1 MNKTPWAAMGV
12 CAILFSQGNF
22 AAADEK
28 AVWDSPAAIP
38 AKSTR
43 IEIKDRVE
51 ISVDIPGSIT
61 TLTPNFRG
69 GVVEKG
75 QLVVELDSKLV
86 KAQLEEARFKASS
99 TVLIDF
105 AEHALADAT
114 QNLQSKKARNEQ
126 TLANTGREIYTPDEI
141 RELELQVVKATAELK
156 KANQDKREAEL
167 ALNTKE
173 TELEQYS
180 RAANIGGIV
189 TDLHTKSVGSA
200 VRQGDPIMTIVNL
213 EKVIAVL
220 TIDAAHEDRV
230 NIGDKVL
237 VRRGRT
243 SAGDGGDP
251 LFNRQSSRERASAQL
266 AAVAPKPQTD
276 EEIFV
281 GQIVFIRPVKIADEE
296 NSFEVEAVV
305 QNKAVG
311 PGKFLLREG
320 SFVEAVT
327 VSPE

>member
-1 MNKTPWAAMGV
+1 MNKTPWAAMGL
-12 CAILFSQGNF
+12 CAILVSQAISAVG
-22 AAADEK
+22 DEK

-38 AKSTR
+38 AKNTR

-69 GVVEKG
+69 GVVKEG

-86 KAQLEEARFKASS
+86 KAQLEEARAKANS

-105 AEHALADAT
+105 AEHSLADAT
-114 QNLQSKKARNEQ
+114 HNLKSKKTRNEQ

-141 RELELQVVKATAELK
+141 RELELQVVKATAELDKAKEDK
-156 KANQDKREAEL
+156 KLAEL
-167 ALNTKE
+167 ALNTKQ

-180 RAANIGGIV
+180 RTANFGGIV

-213 EKVIAVL
+213 EEVIAAL
-220 TIDAAHEDRV
+220 TIDPAYEDRV

-237 VRRGRT
+237 VRRSRT
-243 SAGDGGDP
+243 TAGDGGDP
-251 LFNRQSSRERASAQL
+251 LFNQSSRERSTAQL

-276 EEIFV
+276 DEIFV
-281 GQIVFIRPVKIADEE
+281 GRIVFIRPVKIADEE

-305 QNKAVG
+305 QNKAAG

-320 SFVEAVT
+320 SFVEAV
-327 VSPE
+327 VISQK